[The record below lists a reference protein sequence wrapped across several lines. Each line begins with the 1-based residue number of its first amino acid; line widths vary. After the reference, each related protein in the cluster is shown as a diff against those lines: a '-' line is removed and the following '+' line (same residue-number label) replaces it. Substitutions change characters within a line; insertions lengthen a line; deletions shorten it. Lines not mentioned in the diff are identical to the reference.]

1 MPRGERRQQLCVR
14 SRRPTA
20 RIHSLPDT
28 SQTTRRTQTSGTAG
42 AAVRRRTRSE
52 TRPHRQGGQREGSRH
67 EGSVQRW
74 RRRRKT
80 RHHTLNSLDTRR
92 RSDCLSLRGHV
103 RRVPITTHGGR
114 GCRAYRTV
122 GPVTTGTEDEDFSE
136 HVATPLAQTCGSTA
150 ARFMAVDTRKWETR
164 RRQPRRGFA
173 PRRAAWRSA
182 RRHRRGQEPAA
193 GAWPSSTNW
202 ARAAEARRQPAGK
215 VLVVRRL
222 VPERTGV
229 DRTTPDRAR
238 GPPRSRVVLDGQA
251 AVPDVGGLRNG
262 QRSMRRRR
270 AAPCDTGGRAQA
282 GDAREEH
289 REGG

>member
-1 MPRGERRQQLCVR
+1 LPRGERRQQLCVR

-92 RSDCLSLRGHV
+92 TDCLSLRGHV

-114 GCRAYRTV
+114 GCRAHRTV

-136 HVATPLAQTCGSTA
+136 HVATPLAQTCGSSA
-150 ARFMAVDTRKWETR
+150 ARFMAVDTRKVENLQEATE
-164 RRQPRRGFA
+164 
-173 PRRAAWRSA
+173 A
-182 RRHRRGQEPAA
+182 RIC
-193 GAWPSSTNW
+193 SSSSGV
-202 ARAAEARRQPAGK
+202 AQRAEAPARTRASRGSLAVVHKLGEGSGGPKAASRQG
-215 VLVVRRL
+215 
-222 VPERTGV
+222 
-229 DRTTPDRAR
+229 AR
-238 GPPRSRVVLDGQA
+238 GPPAGSGEDRRGQNDA
-251 AVPDVGGLRNG
+251 RQG
-262 QRSMRRRR
+262 QRATEKSSGFGW
-270 AAPCDTGGRAQA
+270 TGGGARCWRAPERTEMHAAAA
-282 GDAREEH
+282 G
-289 REGG
+289 GSV